1 MSEEIE
7 ITLSPM
13 CGSYAEGDMT
23 VEVEIYSGNKE
34 DWVLEIISDDK
45 TIIIDTTFP
54 SEEAAYG
61 AFEGLVKQYGLE
73 GLAAS

>member
-1 MSEEIE
+1 
-7 ITLSPM
+7 M